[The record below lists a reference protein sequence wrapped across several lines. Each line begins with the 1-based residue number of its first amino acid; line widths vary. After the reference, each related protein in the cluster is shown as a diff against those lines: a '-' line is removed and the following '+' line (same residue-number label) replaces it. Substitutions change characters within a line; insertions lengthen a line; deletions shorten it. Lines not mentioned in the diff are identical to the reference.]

1 MRFPCVAYGVL
12 NQYNGVLNSSFN
24 TNGTGLVFFW
34 LPSFQRKR
42 VHGSSYLSSIS
53 TVPPAPIVA
62 KAYTGADAQ
71 LEDVVRTMEQ
81 VKDSL
86 AVEQARA
93 ELLALR
99 PSALEKRARRSGVSE
114 EALEVAKDADRPRG
128 VDTILGSEAGEH
140 RRYKRE

>member
-62 KAYTGADAQ
+62 KAYTGIDAQ
-71 LEDVVRTMEQ
+71 LEDVVGTMEQ
-81 VKDSL
+81 DSL
-86 AVEQARA
+86 AVEQLA

-114 EALEVAKDADRPRG
+114 EALEVAKDADRPLKEG
-128 VDTILGSEAGEH
+128 LVGLILGSEAGEN

>member
-1 MRFPCVAYGVL
+1 
-12 NQYNGVLNSSFN
+12 
-24 TNGTGLVFFW
+24 
-34 LPSFQRKR
+34 
-42 VHGSSYLSSIS
+42 
-53 TVPPAPIVA
+53 VA

-71 LEDVVRTMEQ
+71 LEDVVGTMEQ

-86 AVEQARA
+86 AVEQLA